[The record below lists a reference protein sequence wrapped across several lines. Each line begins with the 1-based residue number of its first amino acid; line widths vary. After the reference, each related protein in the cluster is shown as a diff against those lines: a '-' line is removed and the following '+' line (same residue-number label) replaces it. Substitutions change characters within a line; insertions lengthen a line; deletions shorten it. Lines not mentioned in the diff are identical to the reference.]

1 MLIKSFKKMASNQLY
16 RFADIGVNL
25 TDPVF
30 NGVYHGK
37 KAHEDDFAQVIKRA
51 KDFGMKRMMVTVG
64 HLEESPAALELCKK
78 YENLFCTVG
87 CHPTRCNAFEK
98 DTTPEE
104 YYEKLLMVAVQNKDK
119 VVAIGECGLDYDR
132 EHFCS
137 IETQKKYFEKQFELA
152 KETKLPM
159 FLHMRNACD
168 DFVDIFKRNQNGIVG
183 GVAHCFT
190 GTASEAKILLDLGL
204 YIGITGCSLKTE
216 ENLEVLKEIPSERL
230 LIETDA
236 PWCEVKNT
244 HAGSKYVKTKF
255 PTKKKE
261 KWEPTFCVKSRN
273 EPCHIVQ
280 VLEIMAA
287 VREQD
292 PKELSEIIFKN
303 TEDLFFENS

>member
-1 MLIKSFKKMASNQLY
+1 MAEKQLH
-16 RFADIGVNL
+16 RFIDIGVNL

-37 KAHEDDFAQVIKRA
+37 KAHEDDFSIMMQRA
-51 KDFGMKRMMVTVG
+51 KDIGMQKMMITVG
-64 HLEESPAALELCKK
+64 HLEEAPAALDLVKTDES
-78 YENLFCTVG
+78 LFCTIG

-104 YYEKLLMVAVQNKDK
+104 YYRKLLEIATQNKDK

-132 EHFCS
+132 EHFCPR
-137 IETQKKYFEKQFELA
+137 ETQKKYFEKQFDLA
-152 KETKLPM
+152 AETKLPM
-159 FLHMRNACD
+159 FLHMRNAGD
-168 DFVDIFKRNQNGIVG
+168 DFVDIYKRNMDKVNG

-190 GTASEAKILLDLGL
+190 GTAEEAKILLDLGL

-216 ENLEVLKEIPSERL
+216 ENLEVLKTIPSERL
-230 LIETDA
+230 MVETDA

-255 PTKKKE
+255 QTKKKE
-261 KWEPTFCVKSRN
+261 KWDAGCCVKSRN
-273 EPCHIVQ
+273 EPCHIIQ

-287 VREQD
+287 VRGED
-292 PKELSEIIFKN
+292 PKELAEIMFEN
-303 TEDLFFENS
+303 TEKLFFK

>member
-1 MLIKSFKKMASNQLY
+1 MAVNQLY
-16 RFADIGVNL
+16 RFVDIGANL

-30 NGVYHGK
+30 NGIYHGK
-37 KAHEDDFAQVIKRA
+37 KAHEDDFSLVMQRA
-51 KDFGMKRMMVTVG
+51 KDYGMKKIIVTVG
-64 HLEESPAALELCKK
+64 QLEESPAAIELCKK
-78 YENLFCTVG
+78 DESLFCTIG
-87 CHPTRCNAFEK
+87 CHPTRCDAFEK
-98 DTTPEE
+98 DTTPED
-104 YYEKLLMVAVQNKDK
+104 YYGKLLAIAKENRDK

-137 IETQKKYFEKQFELA
+137 QETQKKYFEKQFDLA

-168 DFVDIFKRNQNGIVG
+168 DFVDIFKRNQNGTVG

-216 ENLEVLKEIPSERL
+216 ENLEVLKELPSERL

-236 PWCEVKNT
+236 PWCEVKNS
-244 HAGSKYVKTKF
+244 HASSKYVQTKF
-255 PTKKKE
+255 GTKKKE
-261 KWEPTFCVKSRN
+261 KWEPTLCVKSRN

-287 VREQD
+287 VRDQD

-303 TEDLFFENS
+303 SEELFFNNK

>member
-1 MLIKSFKKMASNQLY
+1 MLLKSLKAMTSSQLY
-16 RFADIGVNL
+16 RFVDIGVNL

-30 NGVYHGK
+30 KGVYHEK
-37 KAHEDDFAQVIKRA
+37 KAHEDDFSQVLKRA
-51 KDFGMKRMMVTVG
+51 KDGGMKKMIVTVG
-64 HLEESPAALELCKK
+64 HLEESPEALELCKTD
-78 YENLFCTVG
+78 ESLFCTIG

-98 DTTPEE
+98 ETTPED
-104 YYEKLLMVAVQNKDK
+104 YYGDLLKVAVENKDK

-137 IETQKKYFEKQFELA
+137 RGIQKKYFEKQFELA
-152 KETKLPM
+152 RETKLPM

-168 DFVDIFKRNQNGIVG
+168 DFVEIFKRNRESFYG

-190 GTASEAKILLDLGL
+190 GTSNEAKVLLDLGL

-216 ENLEVLKEIPSERL
+216 DNLKVVKEIPSERL

-244 HAGSKYVKTKF
+244 HAGSKYVITKF

-261 KWEPTFCVKSRN
+261 RWESGSCIKSRN

-280 VLEIMAA
+280 VLEILAA
-287 VREQD
+287 LREED

-303 TEDLFFENS
+303 SEDLFFSRK